1 MTRHGVTFLGCTLWT
16 HNAPQD
22 GLNDYRAIRLED
34 GKAPLRVTDTNSWH
48 ARDKEWLRLA
58 LANVE
63 GPAVVVTHHLP
74 SFRLIAPEFAGHPL
88 NNGFASDC
96 DALLQ
101 PPVSAWI
108 AGHTHRTMRVRF
120 ENGVEACMNPRGYP
134 DEIESGYSRE
144 AIIEVPLDGTP
155 GNEGAAAD
163 GPYLDR
169 MAEAHANSALSGFV
183 SIEDD
188 VVFV

>member
-1 MTRHGVTFLGCTLWT
+1 
-16 HNAPQD
+16 
-22 GLNDYRAIRLED
+22 
-34 GKAPLRVTDTNSWH
+34 
-48 ARDKEWLRLA
+48 
-58 LANVE
+58 
-63 GPAVVVTHHLP
+63 
-74 SFRLIAPEFAGHPL
+74 
-88 NNGFASDC
+88 
-96 DALLQ
+96 
-101 PPVSAWI
+101 
-108 AGHTHRTMRVRF
+108 MRVRF